1 MGEGSMIQICMIA
14 YTDYVID
21 ARVIRLAET
30 ASKNGYSVDLFTP
43 RKKGAKRREAINNV
57 NLYRLSVR
65 PYEGF
70 TIAGYIFSYLNFF
83 CRCFFIISILQL
95 RKHYKI
101 IHVNNMPDFLIFSA
115 ILARFLGAKTI
126 LDIHDPMPEMYVAK
140 FPTKK
145 KGFLY
150 KMLLLQERLSAAFST
165 RVLTVHEPLK
175 RDVLIKDGINPDKIS
190 VIANFPDEEIFRPIR
205 HFPISNQIRLIYYG
219 TLDIRFG
226 LEGIL
231 ESIAK
236 IEQKDN
242 LYLKI
247 IGEGDCQSSIKK
259 LIRELMLESTV
270 DFENTVYPLRQIPV
284 FLTQFNLGLVPYRIC
299 PATSYMLPVKL
310 LELIAM
316 GIPAIT
322 VANVPIRY
330 YFDESM
336 YFAYDPERMTSLTD
350 LISRIIDN
358 PALILEKRQAI
369 LSSRHRYLWKHEG
382 QKYLKLL
389 NSLS

>member
-1 MGEGSMIQICMIA
+1 MIPICMIA
-14 YTDYVID
+14 YTDYLID
-21 ARVIRLAET
+21 ARIIRLAET
-30 ASKNGYSVDLFTP
+30 ASKNGYSVDLFIP
-43 RKKGAKRREAINNV
+43 RKKGTKRREAINHV
-57 NLYRLSVR
+57 NLYRLSVK

-70 TIAGYIFSYLNFF
+70 KTAGYIYSYLNFF
-83 CRCFFIISILQL
+83 AQCFFIISVLQL

-101 IHVNNMPDFLIFSA
+101 IHVSNMPDFLIFSA

-126 LDIHDPMPEMYVAK
+126 LDIHDPMPDMYVAK

-145 KGFLY
+145 KGFLF
-150 KMLLLQERLSAAFST
+150 KILLLQEQLSAAFST
-165 RVLTVHEPLK
+165 KVMTVHEPLK
-175 RDVLIKDGINPDKIS
+175 RDILIRDGINPDKIS
-190 VIANFPDEEIFRPIR
+190 VIANFPDDEIFRPLR

-219 TLDIRFG
+219 TLDARFG
-226 LEGIL
+226 LEDIL

-236 IEQKDN
+236 IKHKDN

-247 IGEGDCQSSIKK
+247 IGEGDCQKSIKR
-259 LIRELMLESTV
+259 LIRELMLESTI

-284 FLTQFNLGLVPYRIC
+284 LLTQFNLGLVPYRLC

-322 VANVPIRY
+322 VANIPIRY
-330 YFDESM
+330 YFDESI
-336 YFAYDPERMTSLTD
+336 YFAYDPERMTSLTN
-350 LISRIIDN
+350 LISRIIEN

-369 LSSRHRYLWKHEG
+369 LNSRHRYLWKHER